1 MKKLLAILL
10 AVFMLLGLAA
20 CENGVDEKPTIV
32 GTWEGTVDLGKA
44 LKIAAKKD
52 IYAPLLLDITY
63 TFNADGTYSATAD
76 KDSVETML
84 DGLVDVMI
92 EVMYDPD
99 MDLEAEL
106 AKEGVT
112 MEEFKEQ
119 FVDSMGMNVD
129 QVMPNLTMNGVYK
142 YEDGKLFSTNDKE
155 SLDAGDYV
163 EINYITLTTDTMTI
177 TDAEQDGE
185 KLSELVPD
193 MFPMVFTRK

>member
-10 AVFMLLGLAA
+10 AALMLLGLAA
-20 CENGVDEKPTIV
+20 CENDIDENPTIV

-44 LKIAAKKD
+44 LKLAAQKD

-84 DGLVDVMI
+84 DALVDVMI
-92 EVMYDPD
+92 EAMYDPD
-99 MDLEAEL
+99 MDIEA
-106 AKEGVT
+106 AVAAEGMT

-119 FVDSMGMNVD
+119 FMDSMGMDVD
-129 QVMPNLTMNGVYK
+129 QVMTNLTMNGVYK
-142 YEDGKLFSTNDKE
+142 YEDGKLYSTNDKE

-185 KLSELVPD
+185 NLSELIPD
-193 MFPMVFTRK
+193 MFPMVFKKQ